1 MQFWFVGAYSAIH
14 YWWEVCGP
22 QLWVG
27 HSRQVL
33 YLFQPG
39 VPKHSL
45 PGISLH
51 FFLGLGFLRPCWSI
65 NSKSK
70 PVSGQGYGFL
80 ILKGSFFFFFLFQD
94 WNSEMDKFSFHFFS
108 FVRGFYFL
116 IHEFWIYPILYL
128 VEAQSLAFCPLHSF
142 EIQVSRFLGLAN
154 VPRAVMIFVHFD
166 HSGFLLCG
174 VISPQH
180 APPPPFLSMSWTYN
194 CVFKWIF
201 AIFYLLFYSLC
212 VLQ

>member
-1 MQFWFVGAYSAIH
+1 MGACSAIH

-22 QLWVG
+22 PLWVC

-70 PVSGQGYGFL
+70 PVSGQGCGFSFSRGGFFFVVVL
-80 ILKGSFFFFFLFQD
+80 FFFFPFSRTQTQR
-94 WNSEMDKFSFHFFS
+94 WTSSPSISFHLLEAFISWFMS
-108 FVRGFYFL
+108 SEFL
-116 IHEFWIYPILYL
+116 NLSNSLPCGGSKPCLL
-128 VEAQSLAFCPLHSF
+128 SLAQLWDPHFK
-142 EIQVSRFLGLAN
+142 ILG
-154 VPRAVMIFVHFD
+154 IGKC
-166 HSGFLLCG
+166 S
-174 VISPQH
+174 
-180 APPPPFLSMSWTYN
+180 
-194 CVFKWIF
+194 
-201 AIFYLLFYSLC
+201 
-212 VLQ
+212 